1 MKTIPAA
8 LQAHLDT
15 GQTTL
20 CFLCKIVP
28 QQGSAFGVT
37 SLDQDVTYDDG
48 SGSLTYQAAIGMN
61 HAAVE
66 SSSELSV
73 DNSEAM
79 LLVGVSF
86 TKEDIAAGAL
96 DFAAFYVYRINWAD
110 TSQGHYLVHSGTT
123 GIVRSSDDL
132 SGVIELRGLSQ
143 ILKQN
148 YIDQYSI
155 SCRAKFGSADG
166 EEEFPCLFDATSLWQ
181 NTSVD
186 TVGSETDRIFTAVD
200 TPAATGPNGALGFEV
215 ALITFLTG
223 ANAGLTV
230 ETETVTGKDITLRF
244 NAAYA
249 IEAGDTFK
257 IRPDCR
263 KRYSEDC
270 VGEYDNGIN
279 FRGEPWIPLTEEA
292 PAQFP
297 GANIKGLGSPTT

>member
-8 LQAHLDT
+8 LQAHRDLY
-15 GQTTL
+15 QTTQCYL
-20 CFLCKIVP
+20 LKIAP

-37 SLDQDVTYDDG
+37 SLDQDVDYDDG
-48 SGSLTYQAAIGMN
+48 GGSLTYQAAIGMN
-61 HAAVE
+61 QSPIE

-79 LLVGVSF
+79 LLVGVDFS
-86 TKEDIAAGAL
+86 KADIAAGVL
-96 DFAAFYVYRINWAD
+96 DFADFYLYRINWASPSD
-110 TSQGHYLVHSGTT
+110 GHELKHQGTT
-123 GIVRSSDDL
+123 GIIRSHDDL
-132 SGVIELRGLSQ
+132 SGIIELRGLSQ

-148 YIDQYSI
+148 YIDSYSI
-155 SCRAKFGSADG
+155 TCRAKFGSADG
-166 EEEFPCLFDATSLWQ
+166 EEEFPCLFDTTSLWQ
-181 NTSVD
+181 TTTVD
-186 TVGSETDRIFTAVD
+186 TVGAETDRIFTAVD

-249 IEAGDTFK
+249 IVAGDSFK

-270 VGEYDNGIN
+270 VDQYDNADH
-279 FRGEPWIPLTEEA
+279 FRGEPWIPLTEES

-297 GANIKGLGSPTT
+297 GANIKGLGAPRT